1 MTGLDD
7 VPRVPGYRTDRLLGF
22 GGTGEVWA
30 AVTEDGGEPVALKV
44 LRVPEEETDRLLRE
58 TALLRRVDHPHVV
71 RLRTVARVPGHGP
84 VLVLDRA
91 LGGSLGALVSARGPL
106 DVGEVVTV
114 LTPLAGALADLHERG
129 IVHGDVAP
137 GNVLF
142 DSRGRPLLGDLSA
155 ARVVGEGA
163 DPDVR
168 GTPGYAD
175 PALAAGAPPTPASDV
190 HGLAAVCWLALTGRA
205 PRPAGERPP
214 LVALAAQ
221 VPVDLAVLLDEAL
234 DADPQ
239 RRPTARELAARAFDA
254 APAAPVRLVPTDP
267 GAAPAEVVTHRLR
280 AAAAQAP
287 PLAAHRGRRRW
298 PAMRRWRPTAAAGV
312 VGLVLV
318 VTGTLVVPRLLDG
331 RGELE
336 SPAAPA
342 SAPVAPTTAAA
353 VPGAVRTA
361 LEGDEPAAAVPALA
375 WLRARGFATGDR
387 SLIEQASVP
396 GSSALDAD
404 LELLQRLA
412 QAGVV
417 LDGLGFDVRSTQLV
431 SRDGDVA
438 VVDATV
444 VTTAHRQVDA
454 AGQVVDHVPEGE
466 PRTSRL
472 VLRRGADG
480 WRVERLG

>member
-1 MTGLDD
+1 
-7 VPRVPGYRTDRLLGF
+7 
-22 GGTGEVWA
+22 
-30 AVTEDGGEPVALKV
+30 
-44 LRVPEEETDRLLRE
+44 
-58 TALLRRVDHPHVV
+58 
-71 RLRTVARVPGHGP
+71 
-84 VLVLDRA
+84 
-91 LGGSLGALVSARGPL
+91 
-106 DVGEVVTV
+106 
-114 LTPLAGALADLHERG
+114 
-129 IVHGDVAP
+129 
-137 GNVLF
+137 
-142 DSRGRPLLGDLSA
+142 
-155 ARVVGEGA
+155 
-163 DPDVR
+163 
-168 GTPGYAD
+168 
-175 PALAAGAPPTPASDV
+175 
-190 HGLAAVCWLALTGRA
+190 
-205 PRPAGERPP
+205 
-214 LVALAAQ
+214 
-221 VPVDLAVLLDEAL
+221 
-234 DADPQ
+234 
-239 RRPTARELAARAFDA
+239 
-254 APAAPVRLVPTDP
+254 
-267 GAAPAEVVTHRLR
+267 
-280 AAAAQAP
+280 
-287 PLAAHRGRRRW
+287 
-298 PAMRRWRPTAAAGV
+298 MRRWRPTAAAGV

-331 RGELE
+331 PGELE

-396 GSSALDAD
+396 GSSALEAD
-404 LELLQRLA
+404 LGLLQRLA
-412 QAGVV
+412 EAGVV